1 MLSTNTGGNVSA
13 IRSETGISVGSSL
26 RQSAAWLHTWSGLIV
41 GWLLFFVFV
50 TGTAGYF
57 QYEIT
62 RWMQPEQLRAQPQAH
77 AQEDLLRMTAL
88 GLARLEKMAPE
99 ASSWRITLPHKAL
112 AGRNWQEFSVRWQLV
127 PEPGHEFGAFVTE
140 KLEPSSGALRPSDL
154 EPRATAGGNGLYR
167 MHYLLH
173 YMPDAWGMRIVG
185 VCTMLMLIAIVA
197 GVITHKKI
205 FADFFTF
212 RPGKGQRSW
221 LDAHNAI
228 SVMALPFFL
237 MITYSGLVFFMFTY
251 MPAGR
256 DQLYGSGHVEQERF
270 YEELFDSEGH
280 KHIAIEHP
288 AADMV
293 ALVNQAWAVWGPGQV
308 AFITVERH
316 EGEPTEIS
324 IARVNGGRL
333 DLWYPPILR
342 FDAAT
347 GHPLP
352 DEARKGGGASST
364 QDVILNLHEGLF
376 AGIWGRWLY
385 FFAGLLGCAMVGT
398 GLVLWTV
405 KRRKHHLAAGLE
417 GGEHFGVRLVE
428 NLNVATIAGLPLS
441 VAAYFW
447 ANRLLP
453 VEMAD
458 RAAWELHTLFAVWLG
473 TLFYALARPLAR
485 AWVELLWG
493 CCLVYALVPVL
504 NALTTNRHLGHS
516 LLARD
521 WVFAGFDLTM
531 LALAAL
537 FAVMAVKVRRRV
549 ITGHASGLNMR
560 RTVLGKGSV

>member
-1 MLSTNTGGNVSA
+1 M
-13 IRSETGISVGSSL
+13 GSSL
-26 RQSAAWLHTWSGLIV
+26 RKSAAWLHTWSGLIV

-62 RWMQPEQLRAQPQAH
+62 RWMRPEQAVVQPQAH
-77 AQEDLLRMTAL
+77 ALQDLRRMTAL
-88 GLARLEKMAPE
+88 GLARLEQMAPE
-99 ASSWRITLPHKAL
+99 AASWQITLPHAA
-112 AGRNWQEFSVRWQLV
+112 AGGRSWQEFGVRWQQV
-127 PEPGHEFGAFVTE
+127 PEPGHEFGASVTE
-140 KLEPSSGALRPSDL
+140 KLDSLAGSIRPAEPQ
-154 EPRATAGGNGLYR
+154 PRATAGGYGLYR
-167 MHYLLH
+167 MHYVLH
-173 YMPDAWGMRIVG
+173 YMPYAWGMRIVG

-205 FADFFTF
+205 FKDFFTF

-256 DQLYGSGHVEQERF
+256 ELLYGSGHVAQERY
-270 YEELFDSEGH
+270 YEELFESEGH
-280 KHIAIEHP
+280 KHIAIIPPTANME
-288 AADMV
+288 
-293 ALVNQAWAVWGPGQV
+293 ALVNQAWAAWGAGQV
-308 AFITVERH
+308 ASITIERH
-316 EGEPTEIS
+316 EGEPTEIT
-324 IARVNGGRL
+324 IARANGGSL
-333 DLWYPPILR
+333 DVWNPPTLR

-352 DEARKGGGASST
+352 DESRKGGGASYT
-364 QDVILNLHEGLF
+364 QNVTLNLHEGLF

-385 FFAGLLGCAMVGT
+385 FFAGLLGCAMIGT
-398 GLVLWTV
+398 GLVLWAV
-405 KRRKHHLAAGLE
+405 KRRKHHLAAGRE
-417 GGEHFGVRLVE
+417 DGEHFGVRLVE
-428 NLNVATIAGLPLS
+428 NLNVATIAGLPLA
-441 VAAYFW
+441 VATYFW

-458 RAAWELHTLFAVWLG
+458 RSAWELHTLFAVWLG

-493 CCLVYALVPVL
+493 CCLAYALVPVV

-531 LALAAL
+531 LALAIL
-537 FAVMAVKVRRRV
+537 FAVMALKVRRRV
-549 ITGHASGLNMR
+549 ISAHASEKHMPQAA
-560 RTVLGKGSV
+560 LGKEAV

>member
-1 MLSTNTGGNVSA
+1 M
-13 IRSETGISVGSSL
+13 GSSL
-26 RQSAAWLHTWSGLIV
+26 RKSAAWLHTWCGLIV

-62 RWMQPEQLRAQPQAH
+62 RWMQPEQVAVQPQPH
-77 AQEDLLRMTAL
+77 ALEDLRRMTSL
-88 GLARLEKMAPE
+88 GLARLEHMAPE
-99 ASSWRITLPHKAL
+99 ASSWRITLPNSS
-112 AGRNWQEFSVRWQLV
+112 AGGRSWQEFGVRWQQV
-127 PEPGHEFGAFVTE
+127 PEPGHDFGASVTE
-140 KLEPSSGALRPSDL
+140 KLDPVAGSVRAAEL
-154 EPRATAGGNGLYR
+154 EPRTTAGGYGLYR
-167 MHYLLH
+167 MHYVLH
-173 YMPDAWGMRIVG
+173 YMPNGWGLRIVG
-185 VCTMLMLIAIVA
+185 VCTMLMLIAIVT

-237 MITYSGLVFFMFTY
+237 MITYSGLVFFLFTY
-251 MPAGR
+251 MPVGR
-256 DQLYGSGHVEQERF
+256 EVLYGSGPAAR
-270 YEELFDSEGH
+270 ELFYDELFENEGH
-280 KHIAIEHP
+280 KHVAITRP
-288 AADMV
+288 AADV
-293 ALVNQAWAVWGPGQV
+293 PALVTQAWAAWGEAQV
-308 AFITVERH
+308 ASITIERH
-316 EGEPTEIS
+316 EGEPTEIA
-324 IARVNGGRL
+324 IARTNGGSL
-333 DLWYPPILR
+333 DLWNPPTLR
-342 FDAAT
+342 FDATT
-347 GHPLP
+347 GQALSEEP
-352 DEARKGGGASST
+352 RKGGEASRT
-364 QDVILNLHEGLF
+364 QNVMLNLHEGLF

-385 FFAGLLGCAMVGT
+385 FFAGLLGCAMIGT

-405 KRRKHHLAAGLE
+405 KRRKYHLAAGHE
-417 GGEHFGVRLVE
+417 GGEHVGVRLVE

-473 TLFYALARPLAR
+473 TLFYALSRPLAR

-493 CCLVYALVPVL
+493 CSLVYALVPVL
-504 NALTTNRHLGHS
+504 NALTTHRHLGHS

-531 LALAAL
+531 LALAVL

-549 ITGHASGLNMR
+549 IPGHASALHMPR
-560 RTVLGKGSV
+560 AALGRGSV

>member
-1 MLSTNTGGNVSA
+1 MGNSF
-13 IRSETGISVGSSL
+13 RK
-26 RQSAAWLHTWSGLIV
+26 SAAWLHTWSGLIV

-62 RWMQPEQLRAQPQAH
+62 RWMQPEQLAVQPQTH
-77 AQEDLLRMTAL
+77 ALQDLRRMTAL
-88 GLARLEKMAPE
+88 GLARLEQVAPD
-99 ASSWRITLPHKAL
+99 ASSWRITLPNAS
-112 AGRNWQEFSVRWQLV
+112 AGGRSWQEFSVRWQQV
-127 PEPGHEFGAFVTE
+127 PEPGHEFGASVTE
-140 KLEPSSGALRPSDL
+140 KLDPLAGSVLPAEL
-154 EPRATAGGNGLYR
+154 EPRTTAGGYGLYR
-167 MHYLLH
+167 MHYVLH
-173 YMPDAWGMRIVG
+173 YMPIGWGIRVVG
-185 VCTMLMLIAIVA
+185 VCTMLMLIAIVT

-237 MITYSGLVFFMFTY
+237 MITYSGLVFFLFIY

-256 DQLYGSGHVEQERF
+256 EVLYGSEPAAR
-270 YEELFDSEGH
+270 ELFYDELFENQGH
-280 KHIAIEHP
+280 KHVAITRP
-288 AADMV
+288 TADV
-293 ALVNQAWAVWGPGQV
+293 AALVNQAWAAWGEGQV
-308 AFITVERH
+308 ASITIERH
-316 EGEPTEIS
+316 EGEPTEIA
-324 IARVNGGRL
+324 IARTNGGSL
-333 DLWYPPILR
+333 DIWNPPTLR
-342 FDAAT
+342 FDATT
-347 GHPLP
+347 GQALSEEP
-352 DEARKGGGASST
+352 RKGGEASRT
-364 QDVILNLHEGLF
+364 QNVTLNLHEGLF

-385 FFAGLLGCAMVGT
+385 FFAGLLGCAMIGT

-428 NLNVATIAGLPLS
+428 NLNVVTIAGLPLS

-485 AWVELLWG
+485 AWVELLWS
-493 CCLVYALVPVL
+493 CSLVYALVPVL